1 VTVGLVTLCLAS
13 HVREQA
19 EIHQIGIFFA
29 TIRTV
34 DRQFVATTLAVLALA
49 GAARCGGIDNLPTQ
63 PTAGSPVI
71 VAFGDS
77 LTAGPGLDPSD
88 TYPVLLQRRLRQ
100 SGYNYG
106 VVNAGVTGDTSTEAV
121 RRLDQALVPDAKIM
135 IVELGIN
142 DGLRGMPTS
151 TLEQNL
157 ATVIQRVQARAIAVL
172 LCGMEAP
179 PLKGFAY
186 SIEFHRVFT
195 RLAERYKL
203 TLVPFFLIGI
213 LGDPDLTLADRAHPN
228 AEGHKL
234 IADALW
240 PYLEP
245 MLAK

>member
-1 VTVGLVTLCLAS
+1 M
-13 HVREQA
+13 
-19 EIHQIGIFFA
+19 
-29 TIRTV
+29 
-34 DRQFVATTLAVLALA
+34 A
-49 GAARCGGIDNLPTQ
+49 GAARCGGIDKLPTQ
-63 PTAGSPVI
+63 PAAGSAVI

-77 LTAGPGLDPSD
+77 LTAGPGVDPSD
-88 TYPVLLQRRLRQ
+88 TYPALLQQRLRH
-100 SGYNYG
+100 SGYNYR

-121 RRLDQALVPDAKIM
+121 RRLDQALVPDTKVM
-135 IVELGIN
+135 IVALGIN
-142 DGLRGMPTS
+142 DGLRGMPTT

-157 ATVIQRVQARAIAVL
+157 ATIVQRAQSRGIAVL

-179 PLKGFAY
+179 PLKGFNY

-195 RLAERYKL
+195 RIADRYKL

-213 LGDPDLTLADRAHPN
+213 FGNPDFTLDDLAHPN

-234 IADALW
+234 IAEALW

>member
-1 VTVGLVTLCLAS
+1 VGRPLIAI
-13 HVREQA
+13 A
-19 EIHQIGIFFA
+19 AGI
-29 TIRTV
+29 V
-34 DRQFVATTLAVLALA
+34 ALA
-49 GAARCGGIDNLPTQ
+49 GAAKCGGIDNPPTQ
-63 PTAGSPVI
+63 PTARWAVI

-77 LTAGPGLDPSD
+77 LTAGPGVDPSD

-100 SGYNYG
+100 SGYNYR
-106 VVNAGVTGDTSTEAV
+106 VVNAGVSGDTSTEAV
-121 RRLDQALVPDAKIM
+121 GRLDQALVPDAKIM
-135 IVELGIN
+135 IVALGIN
-142 DGLRGMPTS
+142 DGLRGVPTN

-157 ATVIQRVQARAIAVL
+157 ATIIQRAQVRGIAVL

-213 LGDPDLTLADRAHPN
+213 VGDPDLTLADRVHPN

-234 IADALW
+234 IADVLW

>member
-1 VTVGLVTLCLAS
+1 VGR
-13 HVREQA
+13 H
-19 EIHQIGIFFA
+19 
-29 TIRTV
+29 
-34 DRQFVATTLAVLALA
+34 FVAITLGIVALA
-49 GAARCGGIDNLPTQ
+49 GTAHCGGIGNLPTQ
-63 PTAGSPVI
+63 PTAGSAVI

-77 LTAGPGLDPSD
+77 LTAGPGVDPSD

-100 SGYNYG
+100 SGYNYR

-121 RRLDQALVPDAKIM
+121 RRLDEALVPDAKIM

-157 ATVIQRVQARAIAVL
+157 ATIIQRAQARGIAVL

-213 LGDPDLTLADRAHPN
+213 VGDPDLTLADHAHPN
-228 AEGHKL
+228 AEGHRL
-234 IADALW
+234 IAEALW

>member
-1 VTVGLVTLCLAS
+1 VGRDRLVALA
-13 HVREQA
+13 A
-19 EIHQIGIFFA
+19 A
-29 TIRTV
+29 
-34 DRQFVATTLAVLALA
+34 VAVLA
-49 GAARCGGIDNLPTQ
+49 GAARCGGIGKLPTQ
-63 PTAGSPVI
+63 PTAGSAVI

-77 LTAGPGLDPSD
+77 LTAGPGLDPAE

-100 SGYNYG
+100 SGYDYR
-106 VVNAGVTGDTSTEAV
+106 VVNAGVSGDTSSEAV
-121 RRLDQALVPDAKIM
+121 RRIDQALAPDTKIM
-135 IVELGIN
+135 ILELGVN
-142 DGLRGMPTS
+142 DGLRGMPTN

-157 ATVIQRVQARAIAVL
+157 ATIIQRAQNRGIAVL

-179 PLKGFAY
+179 PLKGLSY

-213 LGDPDLTLADRAHPN
+213 VGNPDLTLGDLAHPN

-234 IADALW
+234 IADAIW

-245 MLAK
+245 MLVK